1 MLQRCRT
8 FIMLLAGI
16 GVSAGD
22 PLACQPNA
30 EQPMLP
36 FYHIIGNV
44 SKNSDGSIK
53 VESINDASG
62 VTYVT

>member
-1 MLQRCRT
+1 
-8 FIMLLAGI
+8 MLLVGI
-16 GVSAGD
+16 TVSAGD

-53 VESINDASG
+53 VESINDASA